1 MDEVR
6 MIVPSLPGFLPLA
19 FQSLPSGNHITF
31 DAVSIL
37 SLIAALLS
45 IAIAMIVMR
54 QKRVD
59 YIHRVFLLLNVSSLL
74 WSFLQFIRMNLSVW
88 MDQSEPSY
96 RSISWITHIIMF
108 AGISTVSTHW
118 FLFGAA
124 FFRKQKLTAGW
135 RRMAAYA
142 PLIWSAV
149 FMVSNPLHHLF
160 FSKYEPDA
168 WTYGAAF
175 WVYSFASYLLITSP
189 IYWAVRAVM
198 GARDRFYKRQTRVMA
213 LLCLPPIL
221 GNLLWITR
229 HQTGIDLSLDPT
241 PLLFTLTNVLIAYV
255 LLHLGWLKI
264 LPVAINEV
272 FNAMSDAAVVLDKDG
287 RVIEVNPSALGVFP
301 GIERGDLLASCAP
314 RLAASLGECE
324 KEMNK
329 EFEIALK
336 HSVYWGRMIEMRA
349 RNETAGS
356 LVILT
361 DITERKRAQEVLQ
374 KSEEH
379 FRSLIEDGSDIILML
394 SPDGR
399 VSYVSPSVARV
410 LAYDGEELFG
420 ASAFEF
426 IHPDDMP
433 IVGESFYRTLTGPNR
448 NIAIEFRV
456 RHKDGSWRTL
466 ESMSR
471 PLADGT
477 GIVVNCRD
485 ITERKRDEEE
495 LKKAKEAAEA
505 ASRAK
510 SDFLANISHEIRTP
524 MNGIIGMTG
533 LALDTPLNEEQ
544 REYLRL
550 VKSSADALLTLINDL
565 LDLSKI
571 EAGKLDIHTS
581 DFCLRELMD
590 EIVSVLSLRAR
601 QKGLKMSCRIASDV
615 PERVHG
621 DADRLR
627 QILINLIGNAVKF
640 NDLGEVAASAEMES
654 LEKDSG
660 IVRFT
665 VTDTGI
671 GIAADKQAI
680 IFEAFAQV
688 DSSATRK
695 YGGTGLGLAISS
707 QLVKMMGGRIWVES
721 SPESGS
727 RFNFTA
733 RLGLCAEAARIAE
746 SKEESELTAHSIERN
761 EHSLRVLLAEDNPV
775 NQRLAVRLLEKRG
788 HAVVVAR
795 DGREALEAFERER
808 FDAVLMDVQ
817 MPEMNGLEATA
828 AIREKER
835 ATSRYTPIIAMTAHA
850 IKGDRERCL
859 EAGMD
864 GYIAKPIR
872 ADELFRVLEGF
883 ASESIQSAYMRN
895 DKESLDGSAILERLG
910 GDKDLLREVVNLFLE
925 KHEKQL
931 REIRDAI
938 DCGDASRLEQAAHTL
953 KGSLGNFHAHASIRT
968 ASLLEEMGR
977 SGELDGAREALAEME
992 RQIARLKP
1000 ALTELSA

>member
-19 FQSLPSGNHITF
+19 FQSLPSGKHITF

-45 IAIAMIVMR
+45 IVIAVIVMR

-59 YIHRVFLLLNVSSLL
+59 YIHRVFLLLNVSSFL

-96 RSISWITHIIMF
+96 RSIRWITHIIMF
-108 AGISTVSTHW
+108 VGISTVSTHW

-142 PLIWSAV
+142 PLIWSVV
-149 FMVSNPLHHLF
+149 FMVSNPLRHFF
-160 FSKYEPDA
+160 FSTYEPDT

-175 WVYSFASYLLITSP
+175 WVYSFASYILIISP

-198 GARDRFYKRQTRVMA
+198 AARDRFYKRQTRVMA

-241 PLLFTLTNVLIAYV
+241 PLLFTLTNVLIAYA

-287 RVIEVNPSALGVFP
+287 RVVEVNPSALGVFP

-314 RLAASLGECE
+314 RLAASLGEGE

-329 EFEIALK
+329 EFEIPLK

-361 DITERKRAQEVLQ
+361 
-374 KSEEH
+374 
-379 FRSLIEDGSDIILML
+379 
-394 SPDGR
+394 
-399 VSYVSPSVARV
+399 
-410 LAYDGEELFG
+410 
-420 ASAFEF
+420 
-426 IHPDDMP
+426 
-433 IVGESFYRTLTGPNR
+433 
-448 NIAIEFRV
+448 
-456 RHKDGSWRTL
+456 
-466 ESMSR
+466 
-471 PLADGT
+471 
-477 GIVVNCRD
+477 D

-601 QKGLKMSCRIASDV
+601 QKGLKMSCRLASDV

-621 DADRLR
+621 DSDRLR

-640 NDLGEVAASAEMES
+640 TDLGEVAVSAEMES

-707 QLVKMMGGRIWVES
+707 NLVAMMGGRIWVES

-727 RFNFTA
+727 SFHFTA
-733 RLGLCAEAARIAE
+733 RFGLEKKSARIAASEDEPE
-746 SKEESELTAHSIERN
+746 SSFHSIERSD
-761 EHSLRVLLAEDNPV
+761 HSLRVLLAEDNPV
-775 NQRLAVRLLEKRG
+775 NQRLVVRLLEKRG
-788 HAVVVAR
+788 HAIIVAR

-817 MPEMNGLEATA
+817 MPDMNGLEATA

-850 IKGDRERCL
+850 IKGDRERCM

-864 GYIAKPIR
+864 GYIAKPIKP
-872 ADELFRVLEGF
+872 DEMFRVLEEF
-883 ASESIQSAYMRN
+883 ASEIQNAYARA
-895 DKESLDGSAILERLG
+895 DGESLDRLAILERLG
-910 GDKDLLREVVNLFLE
+910 GDADLLREVAGLFLE
-925 KHEKQL
+925 KQEKQL

-992 RQIARLKP
+992 RQIDRLKP
-1000 ALTELSA
+1000 ALAEIADGHR